1 MLSSATSSFST
12 ALRRTLLAGLALG
25 LPAAAGAQTISGFSP
40 AQAAAGATVTIS
52 GTGLNNLKSVT
63 INGQTMKVATTRL
76 VAGIGSVDVV
86 VPRAAATGRM
96 RLTTAAGTALTA
108 TKLGITRVSSDV
120 KYGAQTAPVGV
131 ATATSNYS
139 TPTMGDLDNDGLVDM
154 MLGQGDGTIRFYEQS
169 AANSASFATTTNPVL
184 LKNADTNST
193 TLHVS
198 DINSANTNYAKPT
211 LTDLDGNGLL
221 ELLVG
226 EETGRVIRYEQVAA
240 TGADALRFTRTVLFV
255 NPYNTASAT
264 ATASAPNAGSYAR
277 PTVADL
283 DNDGLL
289 DVLVGSNDGTLR
301 RYEQTVPNALTFN
314 DLNRMKLAD
323 GTNIDAGSVDKP
335 LLTDYNGDGY
345 LDMLLGNQAGTI
357 VLYTQ
362 SAANS
367 AVFRP
372 LNTLTT
378 DGTTAIST
386 ATLNGYAAPAIT
398 DIDGDGLLDL
408 YVGNANGTVLRYEQ
422 TQSAAAPAL
431 AAGALTTPAPLPVTL
446 TAFTG
451 QAAAR
456 ANVLHWATASE
467 KNSARFVIERAT
479 GAEFAAV
486 GSVAAAGSSSSALS
500 YEFAD
505 ATALA
510 AGTTYYR
517 LRQEDL
523 DGTVAYSPVMAVVRA
538 AGALGAPVATAYP
551 SIFAETLSVV
561 LPGAAAN
568 QSATIAL
575 LTLDGRPVY
584 SRALELGPTPLV
596 LAGLPTLAPGLY
608 LLRTTTAAGT
618 TTQRLSHN

>member
-1 MLSSATSSFST
+1 MLQAAPSAVLTT
-12 ALRRTLLAGLALG
+12 LCRALAVVLALG
-25 LPAAAGAQTISGFSP
+25 LPAAAQTISSFSP
-40 AQAAAGATVTIS
+40 AQAAAGATVTIK
-52 GTGLNNLKSVT
+52 GTHLNSLKSVT
-63 INGQTMKVATTRL
+63 INGQAMQTT
-76 VAGIGSVDVV
+76 GSLTAIAVQVI

-96 RLTTAAGTALTA
+96 RLTTAAGTVLTD

-120 KYGAQTAPVGV
+120 KYGPQAAPTNV
-131 ATATSNYS
+131 ATATNNFS

-154 MLGQGDGTIRFYEQS
+154 MLGQGNGTIRWYEQS
-169 AANSASFATTTNPVL
+169 ATNSATFNTTSAL
-184 LKNADTNST
+184 LKNADGT
-193 TLHVS
+193 TLAVGDVS
-198 DINSANTNYAKPT
+198 NATTSYAKPT

-226 EETGRVIRYEQVAA
+226 EETGRVLRYEQVGA
-240 TGADALRFTRTVLFV
+240 TGTDALRFNRTLLFA
-255 NPYNTASAT
+255 NAYGT
-264 ATASAPNAGSYAR
+264 ATASAPNLGSYAR

-301 RYEQTVPNALTFN
+301 RYEQTAPNSITFN
-314 DLNRMKLAD
+314 NLGRMKLAD
-323 GTNIDAGSVDKP
+323 GTAIDAGSVDKP
-335 LLTDYNGDGY
+335 LLTDYNGDGF

-367 AVFRP
+367 AVFRS
-372 LNTLTT
+372 LGTLTT
-378 DGTTAIST
+378 DGSTAINM
-386 ATLNGYAAPAIT
+386 AGLNGFAAPAIT

-408 YVGNANGTVLRYEQ
+408 YVGNGSGTVLRYEQ
-422 TQSAAAPAL
+422 TQSAAAPTL
-431 AAGALTTPAPLPVTL
+431 VSGALVTTAPLPVTL

-479 GAEFAAV
+479 GTEFAAV

-500 YEFAD
+500 YEYAD

-523 DGTVAYSPVMAVVRA
+523 DGTVAYSPVVAIVRA

-551 SIFAETLSVV
+551 SPFAETLSVA
-561 LPGAAAN
+561 LPGAAAAVA
-568 QSATIAL
+568 ATATL
-575 LTLDGRPVY
+575 LTAAGQPIY
-584 SRALELGPTPLV
+584 SQALQLSGTPQALPG
-596 LAGLPTLAPGLY
+596 LPALPAGLYVLRLA
-608 LLRTTTAAGT
+608 TAAGT
-618 TTQRLSHN
+618 TTQKVVRQ

>member
-1 MLSSATSSFST
+1 M
-12 ALRRTLLAGLALG
+12 LRRTLAAVLALG
-25 LPAAAGAQTISGFSP
+25 LPVAAAAQTISDFSP
-40 AQAAAGATVTIS
+40 AEAAAGATVTIS
-52 GTGLNNLKSVT
+52 GTGLNSLKSVA
-63 INGQTMKVATTRL
+63 INGQTMRITAATAIR
-76 VAGIGSVDVV
+76 VQVV
-86 VPRAAATGRM
+86 VPQAAATGRM
-96 RLTTAAGTALTA
+96 RLTTSKGTALTS

-120 KYGAQTAPVGV
+120 KYGPQAAPTNV
-131 ATATSNYS
+131 ATATNNFS
-139 TPTMGDLDNDGLVDM
+139 TPTLGDLDNDGLVDM
-154 MLGQGDGTIRFYEQS
+154 MLGQGNGTIMWYEQS
-169 AANSASFATTTNPVL
+169 AANSPAFGAGTL

-193 TLHVS
+193 TLHVG
-198 DINSANTNYAKPT
+198 DVNSANTNYAKPT

-226 EETGRVIRYEQVAA
+226 EETGRVLRYEQVAA
-240 TGADALRFTRTVLFV
+240 TGPDALRFNRTLLFA
-255 NPYNTASAT
+255 NPYGT
-264 ATASAPNAGSYAR
+264 ATASAPNLGSYAR

-301 RYEQTVPNALTFN
+301 RYEQTAPNAITFN
-314 DLNRMKLAD
+314 NLDRMKLAD
-323 GTNIDAGSVDKP
+323 GTAIDAGSVDKP
-335 LLTDYNGDGY
+335 LLTDYNGDGF

-367 AVFRP
+367 TVFRS
-372 LNTLTT
+372 LGTLTT
-378 DGTTAIST
+378 DGSTAINM
-386 ATLNGYAAPAIT
+386 AGLNGYAAPAIT

-408 YVGNANGTVLRYEQ
+408 YVGNGNGTVLRYEQ
-422 TQSAAAPAL
+422 TQSAAVPTL
-431 AAGALTTPAPLPVTL
+431 VSGALVTPAPLPVTL

-479 GAEFAAV
+479 GTEFAAV

-500 YEFAD
+500 YEYAD
-505 ATALA
+505 ATGLA

-523 DGTVAYSPVMAVVRA
+523 DGTVAYSPVVAIVRA

-551 SIFAETLSVV
+551 SPFAETLSVA
-561 LPGAAAN
+561 LPGAAAAVA
-568 QSATIAL
+568 ATATL
-575 LTLDGRPVY
+575 LTAAGQPIY
-584 SRALELGPTPLV
+584 SQALQLSGTPQALPG
-596 LAGLPTLAPGLY
+596 LPALPAGLYVLRLA
-608 LLRTTTAAGT
+608 TAAGT
-618 TTQRLSHN
+618 TTQKVVRQ